1 MSAKNSSSRDTASR
15 FRQVIICILAAMLSL
30 AGALPVLADAPP
42 GLPSSFWGTAT
53 LNGGNAPDGT
63 IVSAWINGVKCTET
77 ATFTNIG
84 QSVYTIDVP
93 ADDPDT
99 SGVQGGVEGN
109 TIVFQIGT
117 LNADQTAIWHE
128 GTNTGFNL
136 TAQNHAPAVGGVNP
150 SIGSCNVSDTIS
162 FTTTYSD
169 SDGWQDIVWGLFL
182 INQGLDGRNAAYV
195 YYKSSTNQV
204 YLMADDNAA
213 WSHFMGGYAPG
224 SANTIE
230 NSQVIVDLS
239 QTSVSHT
246 DTTLSITWA
255 FRFKS
260 ALSGKSLHQ
269 YLYTRDSSG
278 ATDGWTEVGTWS
290 VNNPSN
296 RTPSV
301 GTATPSSGSC
311 PVGETQLFTTN
322 YSDPDG
328 WQDIVWGLFLINQ
341 GLDGRNAA
349 YVYYKSSTNQVYL
362 MADDNA
368 AWSHFMGGY
377 APGSANTIE
386 NSQVIV
392 DLSQTSVSH
401 TDTTLSIT
409 WAFRFK
415 SALSGKSLHQYLYT
429 RDSSGAT
436 DGWTEVGT
444 WSVSTIGVQIEPM
457 KQFSTGANNL
467 VLPILP
473 GDTGHSVPHE
483 VMSPVLPRSIEPM
496 ENSPAQVTKTVP
508 PSLPWDGEHS
518 DPIPQKTVS
527 PVLPKRQERLHPSGD
542 SLTPDLL
549 ETENA
554 QEQEQE

>member
-182 INQGLDGRNAAYV
+182 INQ
-195 YYKSSTNQV
+195 S
-204 YLMADDNAA
+204 
-213 WSHFMGGYAPG
+213 
-224 SANTIE
+224 
-230 NSQVIVDLS
+230 
-239 QTSVSHT
+239 
-246 DTTLSITWA
+246 
-255 FRFKS
+255 
-260 ALSGKSLHQ
+260 
-269 YLYTRDSSG
+269 
-278 ATDGWTEVGTWS
+278 
-290 VNNPSN
+290 
-296 RTPSV
+296 
-301 GTATPSSGSC
+301 
-311 PVGETQLFTTN
+311 
-322 YSDPDG
+322 
-328 WQDIVWGLFLINQ
+328 
-341 GLDGRNAA
+341 LDGRNAA

-554 QEQEQE
+554 QEQE